1 MYNNYSNQRILFQ
14 CLLLC
19 LWLGGHAHC
28 SWGGGG
34 GGFPAP
40 GLEKTSEKNM
50 LAWHIQL
57 VTCRSQ

>member
-1 MYNNYSNQRILFQ
+1 MSFTFFMA
-14 CLLLC
+14 
-19 LWLGGHAHC
+19 WGHAHC
-28 SWGGGG
+28 TWGGGA
-34 GGFPAP
+34 GFPAP

>member
-1 MYNNYSNQRILFQ
+1 MQ
-14 CLLLC
+14 
-19 LWLGGHAHC
+19 LGR
-28 SWGGGG
+28 GGG